1 MSLSHL
7 TLSPR
12 RGIALTELRLRST
25 YSGLIEGVPT
35 RQVNERI
42 IAHLLRTAESSYP
55 GRPVHLIPPEV
66 TARGGSNH
74 RGEPFE
80 DLPAVACI
88 GAFDSDEIDPA
99 HNSGWYFSALV
110 VVWFQATADPPT
122 NDNAP
127 AGLRSLPWDE
137 LARDFED

>member
-12 RGIALTELRLRST
+12 RGIALAELRLRST
-25 YSGLIEGVPT
+25 YAGLIAGAPT
-35 RQVNERI
+35 KQVNERI
-42 IAHLLRTAESSYP
+42 IAHLLGTAEKAYP
-55 GRPVHLIPPEV
+55 GWPVHLIPPEV
-66 TARGGSNH
+66 TARGGTT
-74 RGEPFE
+74 RRDEPIE

-88 GAFDSDEIDPA
+88 GAFDSSEIDPA
-99 HNSGWYFSALV
+99 HDSGWYFSALV

-127 AGLRSLPWDE
+127 AALRSLPWEE

>member
-1 MSLSHL
+1 MPLSHL
-7 TLSPR
+7 TLSSR

-25 YSGLIEGVPT
+25 YAGLLAGVPT
-35 RQVNERI
+35 KQVNDRR
-42 IAHLLRTAESSYP
+42 IAHLLRTAQEAYP

-66 TARGGSNH
+66 TARGRTNH
-74 RGEPFE
+74 RGEPVE
-80 DLPAVACI
+80 DLPPVACI

-122 NDNAP
+122 DDNAP
-127 AGLRSLPWDE
+127 PGLRSLPWDE

>member
-7 TLSPR
+7 TLSSP

-35 RQVNERI
+35 RKVNERI

-55 GRPVHLIPPEV
+55 GLPVHLIPPEV

-74 RGEPFE
+74 RGEPYE

-88 GAFDSDEIDPA
+88 GAFDSDQIDPA

-110 VVWFQATADPPT
+110 VVWFQTTADPPT

-127 AGLRSLPWDE
+127 PGLRNLPWDE